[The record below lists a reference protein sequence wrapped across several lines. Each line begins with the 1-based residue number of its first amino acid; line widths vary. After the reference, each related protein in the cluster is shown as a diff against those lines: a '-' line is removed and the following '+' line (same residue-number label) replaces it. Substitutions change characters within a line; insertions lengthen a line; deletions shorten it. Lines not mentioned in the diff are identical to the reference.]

1 MIKITSKG
9 KKLAM
14 VREETTGYGGG
25 AIMLYRAPDGTIS
38 LDVRLDKETI
48 WLDAHQ
54 MARLFD
60 RDRSVILRHI
70 RNIYNTNELDSAST
84 CAKNAQV
91 AADGKSRQM
100 DQYNLDVIIGVGYR
114 VNSKR
119 GTQFRIWATQVLRDH
134 ILKGFSVNER
144 RLKELRQSL
153 RLVGQVL
160 DRYDVSSDQAKA
172 LLRVVTDY
180 ERALDILD
188 DYDHQRVRT
197 AKLTRGEA
205 VGIEY
210 TEATAVIGQM
220 RVKFGGSALF
230 GREKDASLSS
240 SLSAVMQ
247 TFDGRDVYP
256 SLEEKAAHLL
266 YFLVKNHS
274 FVDGNKRIAAALFLW
289 FMEKN
294 NLLYRADG
302 SKRVAD
308 NALVAITL
316 MVAESRPDQKD
327 ILTKIIANLI
337 NDKD

>member
-1 MIKITSKG
+1 MSRAKQKP
-9 KKLAM
+9 AM
-14 VREETTGYGGG
+14 VREETVGYGG
-25 AIMLYRAPDGTIS
+25 AVVLYHAPDGKVE
-38 LDVRLDKETI
+38 LDVRLEQETL

-70 RNIYNTNELDSAST
+70 RNIYDTNELERSST

-91 AADGKSRQM
+91 AADGKIREM
-100 DQYNLDVIIGVGYR
+100 DSYNLDVIIGVGYR

-134 ILKGFSVNER
+134 ILKGYSVNER
-144 RLKELRQSL
+144 RLTELRQSI

-160 DRYDVSSDQAKA
+160 DRHDVSSDEAAA
-172 LLRVVTDY
+172 LLRVVADY

-188 DYDHQRVRT
+188 DYDHQRVRPL
-197 AKLTRGEA
+197 KLPRAEA
-205 VGIEY
+205 LGIDY
-210 TEATAVIGQM
+210 DEAISIIDRM
-220 RVKFGGSALF
+220 RKKFGGSALF
-230 GREKDASLSS
+230 GREKDASLSG

-247 TFDGRDVYP
+247 TFGGRDVYP
-256 SLEEKAAHLL
+256 SLEEKASHLL

-294 NLLYRADG
+294 GLLYGADG
-302 SKRVAD
+302 GKRVSD
-308 NALVAITL
+308 TALVALTL
-316 MVAESRPDQKD
+316 MIAESKPDQKD
-327 ILTKIIANLI
+327 ILTQLVANLLHE
-337 NDKD
+337 KE

>member
-1 MIKITSKG
+1 
-9 KKLAM
+9 M
-14 VREETTGYGGG
+14 VLEETAGYGG
-25 AIMLYRAPDGTIS
+25 AVVIYRAPDGKIS
-38 LDVRLDKETI
+38 LDVRMERETL

-54 MARLFD
+54 MAFLFG

-70 RNIYNTNELDSAST
+70 RNIYATNELDQIST

-91 AADGKSRQM
+91 AADGKVREM
-100 DQYNLDVIIGVGYR
+100 DSYNLDVIIGVGYR
-114 VNSKR
+114 VNSRR

-134 ILKGFSVNER
+134 VLKGYSVNER
-144 RLKELRQSL
+144 RLKELRQSI

-160 DRYDVSSDQAKA
+160 DRHDLSSDEAKA

-180 ERALDILD
+180 ERALDVLD
-188 DYDHQRVRT
+188 DYDHQRVRPLRLPC
-197 AKLTRGEA
+197 AEA

-210 TEATAVIGQM
+210 EEALRVIEQM
-220 RVKFGGSALF
+220 RNKFGGSALF
-230 GREKDASLSS
+230 GREKDASLPG

-247 TFDGRDVYP
+247 TFGGKDVYP

-294 NLLYRADG
+294 GQLYRHDG
-302 SKRVAD
+302 GKRVA
-308 NALVAITL
+308 NATLVAVTL
-316 MVAESRPDQKD
+316 LIAESKPDQKD
-327 ILTKIIANLI
+327 ILTRLIANLLHE
-337 NDKD
+337 KE